1 MSAMSKKSNSK
12 FSLAIILSILFHVL
26 LIIFLCYKAIQ
37 DDSDNYGT
45 VNGQSIDA
53 IMVDPS
59 IISEQ
64 YKRQSQ
70 SQKNQQ
76 QLRQQVDEQITKQNQ
91 LLQQKQLEQQQ
102 YLKDLEK
109 ERLKLAEKLKQEQ
122 LEAEKKAAQEKL
134 EAEKRAAE
142 EKAAREKQEAEK
154 RAAEEKAARE
164 KQEAEKRA
172 AEEKA
177 AREKQEAEKRAA
189 EEKAA
194 REKLEAE
201 KRAAAEKAAREKQ
214 EAEKKAA
221 EEKAAREKKEAAK
234 RAAQQKAANDKAVND
249 LLGELTTGGSS
260 APATRKGVSN
270 GELDKYK
277 FLVKT
282 AISNKFIN
290 PNRLYV
296 GQRCQL
302 QIQIAPDG
310 LLLDHKVLSGDDA
323 LCREAV
329 AATLLAVIPEPS
341 QILYPEVKKMIINFE
356 P

>member
-26 LIIFLCYKAIQ
+26 LIIFLCYKAIK

-134 EAEKRAAE
+134 
-142 EKAAREKQEAEK
+142 EAEK

-329 AATLLAVIPEPS
+329 AATLLAIIPEPS

>member
-1 MSAMSKKSNSK
+1 MSKKSNSK

-134 EAEKRAAE
+134 
-142 EKAAREKQEAEK
+142 EAEK

>member
-177 AREKQEAEKRAA
+177 AREK
-189 EEKAA
+189 
-194 REKLEAE
+194 LEAE

-221 EEKAAREKKEAAK
+221 EEKAVREKKEAAK

>member
-164 KQEAEKRA
+164 KQEAEKRV
-172 AEEKA
+172 
-177 AREKQEAEKRAA
+177 A

>member
-1 MSAMSKKSNSK
+1 MSKKSNSK

-122 LEAEKKAAQEKL
+122 LEAEKKAAEEKL

-164 KQEAEKRA
+164 KKEAEKRV
-172 AEEKA
+172 
-177 AREKQEAEKRAA
+177 A

-221 EEKAAREKKEAAK
+221 EEKVAREKKEAAK

-260 APATRKGVSN
+260 VPATRKGVSN

>member
-142 EKAAREKQEAEK
+142 EKAAREKKEAEK
-154 RAAEEKAARE
+154 RV
-164 KQEAEKRA
+164 
-172 AEEKA
+172 
-177 AREKQEAEKRAA
+177 A

>member
-134 EAEKRAAE
+134 EAEKRAVE

-154 RAAEEKAARE
+154 RV
-164 KQEAEKRA
+164 
-172 AEEKA
+172 
-177 AREKQEAEKRAA
+177 A

>member
-142 EKAAREKQEAEK
+142 EKTAREKQEAEK

-164 KQEAEKRA
+164 KQEAEKRV
-172 AEEKA
+172 
-177 AREKQEAEKRAA
+177 A

-260 APATRKGVSN
+260 VPATRKGVSN

>member
-76 QLRQQVDEQITKQNQ
+76 QLRQQVDEQITKENQ

-134 EAEKRAAE
+134 EAEKRVAE

-164 KQEAEKRA
+164 KQEAEKRV
-172 AEEKA
+172 
-177 AREKQEAEKRAA
+177 A

-260 APATRKGVSN
+260 VPATRKGVSN

>member
-134 EAEKRAAE
+134 
-142 EKAAREKQEAEK
+142 EAEK

>member
-177 AREKQEAEKRAA
+177 AREK
-189 EEKAA
+189 
-194 REKLEAE
+194 LEAE

-260 APATRKGVSN
+260 VPATRKGVSN

>member
-1 MSAMSKKSNSK
+1 MSKKSNSK

-134 EAEKRAAE
+134 
-142 EKAAREKQEAEK
+142 
-154 RAAEEKAARE
+154 
-164 KQEAEKRA
+164 EAEKRA

>member
-1 MSAMSKKSNSK
+1 MSKKSNSK

-177 AREKQEAEKRAA
+177 AREK
-189 EEKAA
+189 
-194 REKLEAE
+194 LEAE

-234 RAAQQKAANDKAVND
+234 RAAQQKAANDKAVNE

-260 APATRKGVSN
+260 VPATRKGVSN

>member
-1 MSAMSKKSNSK
+1 MSKKSNSK

-177 AREKQEAEKRAA
+177 AREK
-189 EEKAA
+189 
-194 REKLEAE
+194 LEAE
-201 KRAAAEKAAREKQ
+201 KRAAAEKATREKQ

>member
-1 MSAMSKKSNSK
+1 MSKKSNSK

-53 IMVDPS
+53 IIVDPS

-76 QLRQQVDEQITKQNQ
+76 QLRQQVDDQITKQNQ

-142 EKAAREKQEAEK
+142 EKAAREKQEADK

-164 KQEAEKRA
+164 KKEAEKRV
-172 AEEKA
+172 
-177 AREKQEAEKRAA
+177 A

-260 APATRKGVSN
+260 VPATRKGVSN

>member
-164 KQEAEKRA
+164 KKEAEKRV
-172 AEEKA
+172 
-177 AREKQEAEKRAA
+177 A

-201 KRAAAEKAAREKQ
+201 KR
-214 EAEKKAA
+214 AA

-260 APATRKGVSN
+260 VPATRKGVSN

>member
-1 MSAMSKKSNSK
+1 MSAMFKKSNSK

-164 KQEAEKRA
+164 KKEAEKRV
-172 AEEKA
+172 
-177 AREKQEAEKRAA
+177 A

-260 APATRKGVSN
+260 VPATRKGVSN

>member
-1 MSAMSKKSNSK
+1 MSKKSNSK

-134 EAEKRAAE
+134 
-142 EKAAREKQEAEK
+142 
-154 RAAEEKAARE
+154 
-164 KQEAEKRA
+164 EAEKRA

-329 AATLLAVIPEPS
+329 AATLLAIIPEPS

>member
-164 KQEAEKRA
+164 KKEAEKRV
-172 AEEKA
+172 
-177 AREKQEAEKRAA
+177 A

-221 EEKAAREKKEAAK
+221 EEKAAREKKEASK

-260 APATRKGVSN
+260 VPATRKGVSN

>member
-134 EAEKRAAE
+134 
-142 EKAAREKQEAEK
+142 
-154 RAAEEKAARE
+154 
-164 KQEAEKRA
+164 EAEKRA

-329 AATLLAVIPEPS
+329 AATLLAIIPEPS

>member
-76 QLRQQVDEQITKQNQ
+76 QLRQQVDEKITKQNQ

-134 EAEKRAAE
+134 
-142 EKAAREKQEAEK
+142 EAEK

-234 RAAQQKAANDKAVND
+234 RAAQQKAANDKAVNE

-260 APATRKGVSN
+260 VPATRKGVSN

>member
-177 AREKQEAEKRAA
+177 AREK
-189 EEKAA
+189 
-194 REKLEAE
+194 LEAE
-201 KRAAAEKAAREKQ
+201 KRAIAEKAAREKQ

>member
-164 KQEAEKRA
+164 KKEAEKRV
-172 AEEKA
+172 
-177 AREKQEAEKRAA
+177 A

-260 APATRKGVSN
+260 VPATRKGVSN

>member
-177 AREKQEAEKRAA
+177 AREK
-189 EEKAA
+189 
-194 REKLEAE
+194 LEAE
-201 KRAAAEKAAREKQ
+201 KRAAAEKAAREKL
-214 EAEKKAA
+214 EAEKRAA